1 MKLSTRVRYGV
12 RALVE
17 LADVQ
22 RESPVLLDS
31 IAKKQGISRKYLDAI
46 FARLKAAGIV
56 SSSRGAGGG
65 FRITRAPASITVADV
80 FQGLEGSLCLVDC
93 ESEDSHCGQFQ
104 HCPTTEMWAE
114 LSSLMTDYLGSITI
128 QKLVERKREKAERS
142 SMMYYI

>member
-1 MKLSTRVRYGV
+1 MKISTRVRYGV

-65 FRITRAPASITVADV
+65 FRITRAPAGITVADV
-80 FQGLEGSLCLVDC
+80 FQGLEGPLRLVDC
-93 ESEDSHCGQFQ
+93 DGDNNHCGLFPQ
-104 HCPTTEMWAE
+104 CPTTDMWSE
-114 LSSLMTDYLGSITI
+114 LSSLMTEYLQSTTI
-128 QKLVERKREKAERS
+128 QALVEKKREKAERT

>member
-65 FRITRAPASITVADV
+65 FLITRAPSSITVADV
-80 FQGLEGSLCLVDC
+80 FRGLEGPLSLVDC
-93 ESEDSHCGQFQ
+93 KSEDRHCGQLEQ
-104 HCPTTEMWAE
+104 CPTTGLWAE
-114 LSSLMTDYLGSITI
+114 LSDLMTGFLRGITI
-128 QKLVERKREKAERS
+128 QDLVERKREKAERT

>member
-1 MKLSTRVRYGV
+1 
-12 RALVE
+12 VE

-22 RESPVLLDS
+22 QESPVLLDS

-65 FRITRAPASITVADV
+65 FLITRAASSITVADV
-80 FQGLEGSLCLVDC
+80 FQGLEGPLCLVDC
-93 ESEDSHCGQFQ
+93 KSEDRHCGQLAQ
-104 HCPTTEMWAE
+104 CPTTELWAE
-114 LSSLMTDYLGSITI
+114 LSTLMTEFLQSVTI
-128 QKLVERKREKAERS
+128 QQLVERKREKAERT

>member
-22 RESPVLLDS
+22 QDSPVLLDS

-65 FRITRAPASITVADV
+65 FLITRAPSAITVGDV
-80 FQGLEGSLCLVDC
+80 FRGLEGPLCLVDC
-93 ESEDSHCGQFQ
+93 RSEDRHCGQLAQ
-104 HCPTTEMWAE
+104 CPTTEMWAE
-114 LSSLMTDYLGSITI
+114 LSELMTDYLQGITV
-128 QKLVERKREKAERS
+128 QQLVERKREKAERT